1 MFIIKIVMGV
11 CQFKRLHTNTSA
23 RTWTCYNKYIHHRG
37 LMNSGTSSTELN
49 DMLTNFVNYV
59 DSFYGVND
67 PLYPMMS
74 RETKQPLSKVDILG
88 ATENYLSMCSDET
101 NKFCTWGDGDSLD
114 RERVRDILLEE
125 YNYKFVGE

>member
-1 MFIIKIVMGV
+1 
-11 CQFKRLHTNTSA
+11 
-23 RTWTCYNKYIHHRG
+23 
-37 LMNSGTSSTELN
+37 MNSGTSSTELN

-74 RETKQPLSKVDILG
+74 RETGQPLSKVDILG
-88 ATENYLSMCSDET
+88 ATENYLSRCSDES
-101 NKFCTWGDGDSLD
+101 NKLCTWGDGDSLD

>member
-1 MFIIKIVMGV
+1 MCHNLPRIGYKMP
-11 CQFKRLHTNTSA
+11 
-23 RTWTCYNKYIHHRG
+23 YNKVY
-37 LMNSGTSSTELN
+37 TKETK
-49 DMLTNFVNYV
+49 MLKEFVNYV
-59 DSFYGVND
+59 DSFYGQND

-74 RETKQPLSKVDILG
+74 RETKQPLTKFDIQR
-88 ATENYLSMCSDET
+88 ASENYLEMCLDEA

>member
-1 MFIIKIVMGV
+1 MSPVKCSNCIEQNYYELRNNI
-11 CQFKRLHTNTSA
+11 N
-23 RTWTCYNKYIHHRG
+23 RTQRYVN
-37 LMNSGTSSTELN
+37 
-49 DMLTNFVNYV
+49 NFVDYV

-74 RETKQPLSKVDILG
+74 RETKQPLNKHDILC

-101 NKFCTWGDGDSLD
+101 NKYCTWGDGDSLD

-125 YNYKFVGE
+125 YNYKYVGE